1 MLRSGSGCV
10 TAVLA
15 RTLRDALGPDHCT
28 LFFSTDINSRAVR
41 ATQATG
47 SANSVSFHN
56 VDWNLP
62 RMPSFYLRSRP
73 SLLRLLLHLP
83 K

>member
-1 MLRSGSGCV
+1 V

-15 RTLRDALGPDHCT
+15 RTLRDALGPEHCT
-28 LFFSTDINSRAVR
+28 LFISTDINSRAVR

-56 VDWNLP
+56 VDWDVV
-62 RMPSFYLRSRP
+62 RIPSFYLRSRP
-73 SLLRLLLHLP
+73 SRVTITATSP
-83 K
+83 KMVTPE